1 MKPKRTTAA
10 EQRVVRTAML
20 CWKYEPVS
28 SQLVGYSKRWNNLTK
43 ACESLARS
51 RKARA

>member
-1 MKPKRTTAA
+1 MTKKQAA
-10 EQRVVRTAML
+10 EQRVVRAAMRVHRT
-20 CWKYEPVS
+20 WKNHSYYNSGAMYDAVARM
-28 SQLVGYSKRWNNLTK
+28 GK